1 LTGKEVGRRENK
13 DKYYYSKCLL
23 ALSIYTHMFRS
34 VNAVE
39 IRLQSNTISRH
50 TDIVYVLGHRNY
62 ILIYKDKKEFKFKI
76 NTGKLVCTMTEGT
89 IHGLKFEPWEKCW
102 IHLVIIF

>member
-1 LTGKEVGRRENK
+1 LTGKEEGRRENR

-23 ALSIYTHMFRS
+23 VLSIYTHMFRS

-62 ILIYKDKKEFKFKI
+62 ILIYKDKKEF
-76 NTGKLVCTMTEGT
+76 N
-89 IHGLKFEPWEKCW
+89 LKPGSWY
-102 IHLVIIF
+102 VQ